1 MGTTRRTTEKDEEEV
16 DHTHTLPPHK
26 VLPGFRQARLRGEKW
41 AAYSLLRTTT
51 TLAREVALRWPA
63 LRTEQGEECR
73 NAALERSSRLC
84 GRLSAPQTGSY
95 YAVWQD
101 CCRRRQGGRAIV
113 PQEAAAVGEPHGR
126 AQAEHALARRCQV
139 RAALLV

>member
-51 TLAREVALRWPA
+51 TLAREV
-63 LRTEQGEECR
+63 
-73 NAALERSSRLC
+73 
-84 GRLSAPQTGSY
+84 GRH
-95 YAVWQD
+95 
-101 CCRRRQGGRAIV
+101 RRRRAMRVGDHVRVASACVVIGRNLHK
-113 PQEAAAVGEPHGR
+113 PD
-126 AQAEHALARRCQV
+126 
-139 RAALLV
+139 